1 MATNKHD
8 TMEKRIDKAIE
19 AMEGRLEGMDDARL
33 EMAGRELRDYFWCC
47 FKCEELRAAI
57 DSEGMMV
64 EGPKGGLSENPK
76 LNMLHKLT
84 GRKSTMFSQIM
95 RWLPKGD
102 ADGEQDEL
110 DAFIS

>member
-1 MATNKHD
+1 MADKHKD
-8 TMEKRIDKAIE
+8 MEKRIDGAIK
-19 AMEGRLEGMDDARL
+19 AMERRLEGMDEARL
-33 EMAGRELRDYFWCC
+33 EMARRELRDYFWCY
-47 FKCEELRAAI
+47 FKCEELRADV

-64 EGPKGGLSENPK
+64 EGPKGGKAENPK

-102 ADGEQDEL
+102 TEGEQDEL
-110 DAFIS
+110 DAFIG